1 MTCIMLE
8 VWIFTFVLALALVTI
23 LLLAVRSHVRKWR
36 RSGDLETTSI
46 RLITER
52 VRPVGRLVGLEVCAK
67 EIATATAGVSWLPPL
82 VMSQAKIAM
91 IFHFEKQYGVDLSR
105 IGPDDVD
112 EKRDGSIEVR
122 LPAIE
127 GTLRLLDVTPYDIQD
142 GRVFGLV
149 DIVPMNAAR
158 QSALMQQAQ
167 EQAGQLFRQADAK
180 YAEQARRS
188 IERQLEAILAL
199 GGRRL
204 VIRWQE
210 APSEP
215 SVASASGAAARAGFV
230 PEPVAIPA

>member
-1 MTCIMLE
+1 MLE
-8 VWIFTFVLALALVTI
+8 VWIFTLILAMALVTI
-23 LLLAVRSHVRKWR
+23 LLLAVRSHVKRWRKG
-36 RSGDLETTSI
+36 SDLAETHI

-67 EIATATAGVSWLPPL
+67 EIATATAGVGWLPPL

-91 IFHFEKQYGVDLSR
+91 IFHFEKQYGVDLSG
-105 IGPDDVD
+105 IGAEAVR
-112 EKRDGSIEVR
+112 ERRDGTVEVC
-122 LPAIE
+122 LPPIE

-167 EQAGQLFRQADAK
+167 EQAGQLFRQADAR

-204 VIRWQE
+204 VINWAPGERE
-210 APSEP
+210 AAVDRAP
-215 SVASASGAAARAGFV
+215 VRAGFV
-230 PEPVAIPA
+230 PEAAAAVTSLAS